1 MHIVT
6 KLLHDM
12 RLWLFGTLVICL
24 ILYVFAGT
32 TNILFGSSFIKIVG
46 LGTTGITLIKGIVQ
60 YRNIKKGSAD
70 ISISKYLRVP
80 DYNAKL
86 GFVHFAEEDLER
98 VLDLITKPIVIFID
112 DLDRCS
118 PDKVAALT
126 EAINLFL
133 AGEFKNCIFVLGMD
147 SEIIAA
153 SLE

>member
-86 GFVHFAEEDLER
+86 GFVHFAEEDLQR